1 MRILSVLSMASVT
14 AMFACGGS
22 SAPPTFKQPAGTVAV
37 NFSVDDTANKA
48 YTQPAKGP
56 SDLQWKGAML
66 YDPATNKVSMDATWG
81 GPFAALYDD
90 GPWTSGGHEPEGST
104 AGDHIFGVT
113 VFVTPPAAG
122 AAADTYAYGLQDGS
136 IVAGP
141 VVANPNGW
149 IWKGDNGSFTVAPG
163 ATAAIKADGL
173 TLKQFGTTD
182 VQYTVNTAAVTGTY
196 DTSVMTIKS
205 SGWGW
210 SEVKIP
216 ATKTTAMSQFVG
228 AGNPI
233 AHAGLLS
240 TGDKPEFIV
249 VFNGKEYRDAN
260 GACNLAGVSVGI
272 KAAGASTYSP
282 TTVTLAGNK
291 NCTFTVP

>member
-1 MRILSVLSMASVT
+1 MRIQSVSSMALAA

-22 SAPPTFKQPAGTVAV
+22 SAPPTFKQPVGTVAV
-37 NFSVDDTANKA
+37 NFSIDDTANKI

-56 SDLQWKGAML
+56 SDLQWKGAMI

-90 GPWTSGGHEPEGST
+90 GPWTSGGHEPDGAT
-104 AGDHIFGVT
+104 AGDHIFGLT
-113 VFVTPPAAG
+113 VFVTPPASGAG
-122 AAADTYAYGLQDGS
+122 DTYAYGLQDGS
-136 IVAGP
+136 IVTGA
-141 VVANPNGW
+141 VVTNANGW

-173 TLKQFGTTD
+173 TLKKFGSTD
-182 VQYTVNTAAVTGTY
+182 VQFAVDTSKVTGTY

-216 ATKTTAMSQFVG
+216 ASKSTAMSQFVG
-228 AGNPI
+228 AGNAI
-233 AHAGLLS
+233 GHAGLLN

-249 VFNGKEYRDAN
+249 VFNGKEYRDTA
-260 GACNLAGVSVGI
+260 GACNLAGVSVGT
-272 KAAGASTYSP
+272 KSSGSTYAP
-282 TTVTLAGNK
+282 ATVSLAGNK